1 MQKLLELYRQWR
13 DADPAHV
20 QQLPGAGSNRSY
32 FRLTDLDGKT
42 IIGVIGTSRDE
53 DHAFIYLTEHFN
65 RRKLPVPKIL
75 AQSDDQLR
83 YLQTDLGSTSLFD
96 AIRGGREAGG
106 RYTLKEQELLRRTIR
121 ELPNI
126 QLRGARGLDFS
137 NCYPQAEFDVDSVL
151 FDLNY
156 FKYCFLKATEL
167 DFHELKLEADFRL
180 FAKDLTVDD
189 FGGRSQEAGGCFL
202 YRDFQAR
209 NVMLDR
215 DGNPWFIDYQG
226 GRKGPY
232 YYDLASFLWQASA
245 RYPHKLRR
253 ELVYEYY
260 NSLKHYTEVPSARHF
275 VSRLSLFVLFRT
287 LQVLGAYG
295 FRGYFEQKKHFIESI
310 PPAIQNLRELLAYG
324 VTPSPAESGEAGGG
338 LNNGPFHYPY
348 LMEVL
353 RQLTE
358 LPQFQ
363 KVEATATRADGYKT
377 TDLNPYKAHPQDG
390 PATFSKYDAQGPLVV
405 KVYSFSYRKGIP
417 EDESGNGGGYVF
429 DCRSTHNPGRYEP
442 YKKLTG
448 LDEPVIRFL
457 EDDGEIL
464 TFLDSVY
471 KLADA
476 HVRRYIQRGFTSL
489 MFSFGCTGGQHRSVY
504 SAQHLAEHLHEKFGI
519 EVRICHR
526 EQGITQTLAAEKE
539 QQPVN

>member
-1 MQKLLELYRQWR
+1 MLNPFRFWNFFLIFAPDMQKLIDLYRQWKGEE
-13 DADPAHV
+13 PAHV
-20 QQLPGAGSNRSY
+20 HQLSESGGSNRSY
-32 FRLTDLDGKT
+32 FRLTDREGQT
-42 IIGVIGTSRDE
+42 VIGVIGTSRDE
-53 DHAFIYLTEHFN
+53 NHAFLYLTEHFN
-65 RRKLPVPKIL
+65 RRKLPVPQVL
-75 AQSDDQLR
+75 ATSDDQLR
-83 YLQTDLGSTSLFD
+83 YLQTDLGSVSLFD
-96 AIRGGREAGG
+96 AVRGGREAGG

-137 NCYPQAEFDVDSVL
+137 NCYPQAEFNVDSVL

-180 FAKDLTVDD
+180 FAKDLTTDTDNPVPDV
-189 FGGRSQEAGGCFL
+189 ECFL

-215 DGNPWFIDYQG
+215 EGNPYFIDYQG

-245 RYPHKLRR
+245 KYPHKLRR

-260 NSLKHYTEVPSARHF
+260 NSLKNYTEVPPARHF
-275 VSRLSLFVLFRT
+275 ANRLSLFVLFRT

-310 PPAIQNLRELLAYG
+310 PPAIQNLREI
-324 VTPSPAESGEAGGG
+324 
-338 LNNGPFHYPY
+338 LNSTSQFHYPY
-348 LMEVL
+348 LMKVL
-353 RQLTE
+353 QELTE
-358 LPQFQ
+358 LPQYAQ
-363 KVEATATRADGYKT
+363 IETMGSRADGYKT
-377 TDLNPYKAHPQDG
+377 TDLNPYKTHPQDG

-405 KVYSFSYRKGIP
+405 RVFSFSFTKGIP

-471 KLADA
+471 KLADN

-489 MFSFGCTGGQHRSVY
+489 MFCFGCTGGQHRSVY

-519 EVRICHR
+519 EVHICHR
-526 EQGITQTLAAEKE
+526 EQQITQVLEAR
-539 QQPVN
+539 PHDS

>member
-1 MQKLLELYRQWR
+1 MEKLLELYKRWSG
-13 DADPAHV
+13 AEPATTEK
-20 QQLPGAGSNRSY
+20 LPGTGSNREY
-32 FRLTDLDGKT
+32 YRFRAADGSSV
-42 IIGVIGTSRDE
+42 IGCIGTSRDE
-53 DHAFIYLTEHFN
+53 NHAFICLARHFTK
-65 RRKLPVPKIL
+65 RQLPVPQVL
-75 AQSDDQLR
+75 AATDDELR
-83 YLQTDLGSTSLFD
+83 YLQQDLGSVSLFD

-106 RYTLKEQELLRRTIR
+106 RYTLKEQELLKQTIR
-121 ELPNI
+121 QLPNI
-126 QLRGARGLDFS
+126 QMRGARGLDFS
-137 NCYPQAEFDVDSVL
+137 QCYPQPEFDMDSVL

-180 FAKDLTVDD
+180 LAKDLTAEKQD
-189 FGGRSQEAGGCFL
+189 AFL

-209 NVMLDR
+209 NVMLV
-215 DGNPWFIDYQG
+215 GEKPYFIDFQG

-245 RYPHKLRR
+245 KYPHKLRR

-260 NSLKHYTEVPSARHF
+260 NALKQFTEVPSSHHF
-275 VSRLSLFVLFRT
+275 VARLSLFVLFRI

-295 FRGYFEQKKHFIESI
+295 FRGYFERKQHFIESI
-310 PPAIQNLRELLAYG
+310 PPAIQNLRELL
-324 VTPSPAESGEAGGG
+324 TMSSQLFP
-338 LNNGPFHYPY
+338 YPH
-348 LMEVL
+348 LMDVL
-353 RQLTE
+353 RRLCD

-363 KVEATATRADGYKT
+363 RIEVEASRADGYKI
-377 TDLNPYKAHPQDG
+377 TDRNPYKPHPQDG

-405 KVYSFSYRKGIP
+405 KVFSFSYRKGIP

-471 KLADA
+471 RLADA
-476 HVRRYIQRGFTSL
+476 HVRRYLQRGFTSL

-504 SAQHLAEHLHEKFGI
+504 SAQHLAEHLHRKFGI
-519 EVRICHR
+519 EVHICHR
-526 EQGITQTLAAEKE
+526 EQNITQVLGLEDAALE
-539 QQPVN
+539 

>member
-13 DADPAHV
+13 GAEPQDV
-20 QQLPGAGSNRSY
+20 TKLPGAGSNREY
-32 FRLTDLDGKT
+32 FRMADGEGHT
-42 IIGVIGTSRDE
+42 VVGCIGTSRDE
-53 DHAFIYLTEHFN
+53 NHAFVYLTSHFTK
-65 RRKLPVPKIL
+65 RQLPVPQIL
-75 AQSDDQLR
+75 AVSDDELR
-83 YLQTDLGSTSLFD
+83 YLQTDLGSVSLFD

-106 RYTLKEQELLRRTIR
+106 RYTLSEQELLKRTIR

-126 QLRGARGLDFS
+126 QLRGARELDFT
-137 NCYPQAEFDVDSVL
+137 NCYPQPAFNTDSVL

-156 FKYCFLKATEL
+156 FKYCFLKATEI

-180 FAKDLTVDD
+180 LAKDLTAADD
-189 FGGRSQEAGGCFL
+189 QTCFL

-209 NVMLDR
+209 NVMLDAEGR
-215 DGNPWFIDYQG
+215 PFFIDYQG
-226 GRKGPY
+226 GREGPY

-245 RYPHKLRR
+245 KYPHKLRR

-260 NSLKHYTEVPSARHF
+260 NALKQFAEVPTAHRF
-275 VSRLSLFVLFRT
+275 VERLSLFVLFRQ

-295 FRGYFEQKKHFIESI
+295 FRGYFERKQHFIQSI
-310 PPAIQNLRELLAYG
+310 PPAMQNLRELL
-324 VTPSPAESGEAGGG
+324 GER
-338 LNNGPFHYPY
+338 NFPYPY
-348 LMEVL
+348 LTGILERLCV
-353 RQLTE
+353 
-358 LPQFQ
+358 LPQYQ
-363 KVEATATRADGYKT
+363 QIETTAARADGFKIT
-377 TDLNPYKAHPQDG
+377 EMNPYKPHPQDG
-390 PATFSKYDAQGPLVV
+390 PATFSKYDGKGPLVV
-405 KVYSFSYRKGIP
+405 RVYSFSYGKGIP

-464 TFLDSVY
+464 TFLDSIY

-504 SAQHLAEHLHEKFGI
+504 SAQHLAEHIHRKFGI

-526 EQGITQTLAAEKE
+526 EQQINQILPA
-539 QQPVN
+539 Q